1 MVHLV
6 TEQVNKKEKFADGVE
21 GAAKKAA
28 ECNKTYKKK
37 NTSFN
42 KHQQTVLQNKKM
54 APEDVMNVNT
64 KYIRTETG
72 MV

>member
-1 MVHLV
+1 MGSKESKGPL
-6 TEQVNKKEKFADGVE
+6 KKLQNVIKR
-21 GAAKKAA
+21 
-28 ECNKTYKKK
+28 TRIK